1 MPTDTERVEWLS
13 RELVEVKLKMMG
25 SDGDDDVFS
34 LVEFRGQSWHG
45 ISTPYYSVHTTY
57 YYVLYT
63 TQLSLIVFMLC
74 S

>member
-13 RELVEVKLKMMG
+13 RELVEMKLETMG

-45 ISTPYYSVHTTY
+45 ISSTTLY